1 MASIIRE
8 GKIERITSVIQ
19 AGKREGM
26 QLLDDA
32 LDKMASSGV
41 IEGSDAYM
49 KANEKRRFEQ
59 YMKQ

>member
-1 MASIIRE
+1 
-8 GKIERITSVIQ
+8 
-19 AGKREGM
+19 M

-32 LDKMASSGV
+32 LEKMAKEEI

-59 YMKQ
+59 YADQ

>member
-1 MASIIRE
+1 
-8 GKIERITSVIQ
+8 
-19 AGKREGM
+19 M

-32 LDKMASSGV
+32 LEKMASTGV

-59 YMKQ
+59 YMNQ